1 MIDKFTHYF
10 TKLEKLSSDAL
21 LRSAEKLVVSE
32 NTSIAKLIA
41 HLAEMSSRKT
51 ALKLGYTSLYQ
62 YCIEGLNLS
71 EGAVPARIHVANV
84 SRRFPQLLVAL
95 AERRIS
101 LTVASGRARGARPMV
116 ARRTRGRNT

>member
-1 MIDKFTHYF
+1 MVGKFTHYF

-32 NTSIAKLIA
+32 NTNIAKLIA

-62 YCIEGLNLS
+62 YCI
-71 EGAVPARIHVANV
+71 
-84 SRRFPQLLVAL
+84 
-95 AERRIS
+95 
-101 LTVASGRARGARPMV
+101 
-116 ARRTRGRNT
+116 